1 MDSKK
6 LKLARAIGVIC
17 VIVGVVYWVAS
28 FFLPSTYGNDRPR
41 SDAVFSTE
49 VVSREDAERGSI
61 KRSESEARPSEDMPI
76 APPERGEG
84 STLNKVPVEI
94 PSALRTAD

>member
-17 VIVGVVYWVAS
+17 VIVGVAYWVAS

-49 VVSREDAERGSI
+49 VVSREDAERESI
-61 KRSESEARPSEDMPI
+61 ERSESEAHPSKDTPI
-76 APPERGEG
+76 APPGSVEG
-84 STLNKVPVEI
+84 STPNKIPVEI
-94 PSALRTAD
+94 PPALRPAD

>member
-1 MDSKK
+1 M
-6 LKLARAIGVIC
+6 
-17 VIVGVVYWVAS
+17 IVGVVYWVTS

-49 VVSREDAERGSI
+49 VVSREDAERESI
-61 KRSESEARPSEDMPI
+61 ERSESEARPSEDTPI
-76 APPERGEG
+76 ASPERGGG

-94 PSALRTAD
+94 PSALRAAD